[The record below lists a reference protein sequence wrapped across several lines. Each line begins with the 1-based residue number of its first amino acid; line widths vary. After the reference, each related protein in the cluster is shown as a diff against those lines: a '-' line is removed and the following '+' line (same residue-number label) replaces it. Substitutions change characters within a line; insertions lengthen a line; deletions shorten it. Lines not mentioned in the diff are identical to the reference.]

1 MSTNA
6 IEIDNCRTGTA
17 AGNRQSRRGIIRPAV
32 ILPGSIV
39 LIAVVIQLS
48 GILQSALQFD
58 RQAVAAG
65 QLWRLLTCHLVHCGW
80 SHLLA
85 DMFGFATLWWLACRR
100 PRPVPWLALASAVLI
115 GLSLCLLAP
124 DIQIYR
130 GMSGVNFALFGY
142 LLVIR
147 LRTDSRLLRWVSLIC
162 LGLLIVEVVH
172 ELITGRAMTAN
183 SLPEGV
189 IVVGVV
195 HAVGLA
201 LGIVFGA
208 GEIKGTGSNPVRHGD
223 CSRWRLG

>member
-1 MSTNA
+1 MSTNV

-17 AGNRQSRRGIIRPAV
+17 AGQGQSRRGIVRPAV
-32 ILPGSIV
+32 ILPGSLV

-48 GILQSALQFD
+48 GSLRSVLQFD

-115 GLSLCLLAP
+115 GLAICLLAP
-124 DIQIYR
+124 GIGTYR

-147 LRTDSRLLRWVSLIC
+147 LRGVSRLLRGASLVC

-172 ELITGRAMTAN
+172 ELITGRAMTTN

-189 IVVGVV
+189 LVVGVV

-201 LGIVFGA
+201 TGCVMGVVPLLK
-208 GEIKGTGSNPVRHGD
+208 KGR
-223 CSRWRLG
+223 